1 MPTARILVAEDE
13 PDLLHMLEVLL
24 GMWGYHVVA
33 ARNGAE
39 ALERAAPRPDL
50 LLTDLS
56 MPEMDGLE
64 LCRRFRARPILRS
77 VPIIVVSALPRL
89 PAGMLGTVEAFFPK
103 PPDLER
109 LRDAI
114 AFYTPED

>member
-1 MPTARILVAEDE
+1 MPPARILVAEDE

-24 GMWGYHVVA
+24 GMWGYEVVP

-39 ALERAAPRPDL
+39 ALERAEPPPDL
-50 LLTDLS
+50 LLTDVS
-56 MPEMDGLE
+56 MPEMDGVE
-64 LCRRFRARPILRS
+64 LCRRFKANPSLRS

-89 PAGMLGTVEAFFPK
+89 PAAMLGAVEAFFPK

-114 AFYTPED
+114 AFYTPEE